1 MANVY
6 TIKVIYDGCEGRIW
20 RELQIS
26 SNALLSH
33 LGYTVLATF
42 DTMAYRLVFLCAVL
56 YGRIKRSMDMDCY
69 ETRRHPSAC
78 RLLGAKGSIYA
89 GESRVT
95 RRVSRM

>member
-1 MANVY
+1 MRFLPENIDFAM
-6 TIKVIYDGCEGRIW
+6 IFKLLLKCVIHRRPQKKNGVLIDC
-20 RELQIS
+20 LP
-26 SNALLSH
+26 LL
-33 LGYTVLATF
+33 L
-42 DTMAYRLVFLCAVL
+42 YRLVFLCAVL
-56 YGRIKRSMDMDCY
+56 YGRIKRSIDMDCY

>member
-33 LGYTVLATF
+33 LG
-42 DTMAYRLVFLCAVL
+42 
-56 YGRIKRSMDMDCY
+56 
-69 ETRRHPSAC
+69 
-78 RLLGAKGSIYA
+78 
-89 GESRVT
+89 
-95 RRVSRM
+95 